1 MALTATEVAKIAH
14 LARLALTHE
23 EEGQVTARLNDILS
37 LVDHLQAASTTGV
50 EPMAHP
56 LDAIQPLRE
65 DKVTETSHREQYQA
79 IAPATDAG
87 CCCVVFS
94 ARFPEI
100 DVFIPNLL
108 IHQEY

>member
-14 LARLALTHE
+14 LDFLLA
-23 EEGQVTARLNDILS
+23 DIES
-37 LVDHLQAASTTGV
+37 SW
-50 EPMAHP
+50 P

-87 CCCVVFS
+87 CYLVPKVI
-94 ARFPEI
+94 E
-100 DVFIPNLL
+100 
-108 IHQEY
+108 

>member
-14 LARLALTHE
+14 LARLALTPE

-65 DKVTETSHREQYQA
+65 DKVTETCHREQYQA

-87 CCCVVFS
+87 CYLVPKVI
-94 ARFPEI
+94 E
-100 DVFIPNLL
+100 
-108 IHQEY
+108 